1 MKTLKALIGLAV
13 LAGVVLFLIGV
24 VPPYFANYQFKDD
37 VVQEAR
43 FANVSNPPKSDED
56 IRNNLM
62 RKATEYG
69 IPIKSEMIQI
79 NRQGSDILISIP
91 YTVDVKFLTGQ
102 TYRMQFNP
110 GNSPA
115 ARQKN
120 N

>member
-1 MKTLKALIGLAV
+1 MKTVKALLGLAV
-13 LAGVVLFLIGV
+13 LVGVVLFLVGV

-37 VVQEAR
+37 VLQEAR
-43 FANVSNPPKSDED
+43 FANMSNPPKTDED

-62 RKATEYG
+62 RKAKEYD

-79 NRQGSDILISIP
+79 NRQSSDILISIP

-102 TYRMQFNP
+102 TYRLQFNP
-110 GNSPA
+110 GNEPA

>member
-1 MKTLKALIGLAV
+1 MKTVKALLGLAV
-13 LAGVVLFLIGV
+13 LVGVVLFLVGV
-24 VPPYFANYQFKDD
+24 APPYFANYQFKDD
-37 VVQEAR
+37 VVQAAR
-43 FANVSNPPKSDED
+43 FANVSNPPKTDED
-56 IRNNLM
+56 IRNDLM
-62 RKATEYG
+62 RKAKEYD
-69 IPIKSEMIQI
+69 IPIKSEQIQI

-102 TYRMQFNP
+102 TYRMEFNP

>member
-1 MKTLKALIGLAV
+1 MKTLKALVGLAV
-13 LAGVVLFLIGV
+13 LAGVILFLIAV
-24 VPPYFANYQFKDD
+24 LPPYFANYQFKDD

-56 IRNNLM
+56 IRASLM
-62 RKATEYG
+62 KKANEYG

-79 NRQGSDILISIP
+79 TRQGSDILISIP
-91 YTVDVKFLTGQ
+91 YSVDAKLLTGQ
-102 TYRMQFNP
+102 TYHMDFNP
-110 GNSPA
+110 GNSAA

>member
-1 MKTLKALIGLAV
+1 M
-13 LAGVVLFLIGV
+13 FCIGV
-24 VPPYFANYQFKDD
+24 LPPYFANYQFKDD
-37 VVQEAR
+37 VAQEAR

-56 IRNNLM
+56 IRANLM
-62 RKATEYG
+62 RKANEYG
-69 IPIKSEMIQI
+69 IPIKPETIQI
-79 NRQGSDILISIP
+79 TRTGSDILINIP

-102 TYRMQFNP
+102 TYRMEFNP

>member
-1 MKTLKALIGLAV
+1 MKTLKALLGLAV
-13 LAGVVLFLIGV
+13 LAAVVLFCIAV
-24 VPPYFANYQFKDD
+24 IPPYFANYQFKDD
-37 VVQEAR
+37 VLQEAR
-43 FANVSNPPKSDED
+43 FANVSNPPKTDED

-69 IPIKSEMIQI
+69 IPIKPEMIQI
-79 NRQGSDILISIP
+79 SRQGSDILISIP
-91 YTVDVKFLTGQ
+91 YSVDAKLVTGQ
-102 TYRMQFNP
+102 TYHMDFNP